1 MNLCKKN
8 KDMRRI
14 FYLFSAKLRGM
25 ASFYLESSDTK
36 ADPVLKAAIAHF
48 WFIIIHPF
56 DDGNGRK

>member
-1 MNLCKKN
+1 
-8 KDMRRI
+8 MRRI